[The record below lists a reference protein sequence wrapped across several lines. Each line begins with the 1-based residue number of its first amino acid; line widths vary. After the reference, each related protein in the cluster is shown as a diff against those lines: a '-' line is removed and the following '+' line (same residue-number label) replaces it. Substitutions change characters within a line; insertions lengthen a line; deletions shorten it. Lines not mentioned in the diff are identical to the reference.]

1 MKKIGYSIFVLM
13 LVLSSIGIGS
23 VEASARTLDWVVS
36 ITYQNVGTAESQ
48 VSMSFFQEGSPT
60 PVVYDAGTLA
70 AGAAASLYIGR
81 VTDIAAGFRGNAVVS
96 SSQPLVA
103 TVVQFH
109 QNAPGETVKMRMLS
123 NGLSAADGSHQYLLA
138 TALGNTFSRTSI
150 FSVQNLETEE
160 ITATFDFY
168 NVTDGAL
175 LSSIDHDI
183 PASSSKYIETDVIAD
198 TGLPSTVFNGSVVV
212 SAVKKSDGTTPA
224 NIVAAASE
232 LYTNKNVGANFEGI
246 PLGQASDIVYVPSAL
261 CKKFGLDTYYA
272 VQNASLTSSAE
283 ITVTYYNQDG
293 TLKTEDGPYTIGP
306 GQKKSINTCAP
317 SSGVVMTDYTGS
329 AVISAADP
337 ASQIV
342 ALGKAQASVPASPAY
357 VDVFTIFN
365 AQPEGSS
372 KMALPFVRWAN
383 DAHYNSATNYGGY
396 QRSFIA
402 IQNLE
407 TTSAKVNVK
416 YIDKAGNVLATHLL
430 TLPANSKLNSNP
442 SSAGALGLGGMVA
455 GEFGYYTDGT
465 FGGGVI
471 IEAHPDNPTAKFIAV
486 NRVQH
491 PGAGEDYNGISIEP

>member
-1 MKKIGYSIFVLM
+1 MKKIGFVIIILM
-13 LVLSSIGIGS
+13 LALSSIGIGS
-23 VEASARTLDWVVS
+23 VNASARDLEWVVS
-36 ITYQNVGTAESQ
+36 ITYQNVGTAESP
-48 VSMSFFQEGSPT
+48 VTMSFYQEGSAT

-81 VTDIAAGFRGNAVVS
+81 VTDIDAGFRGNAVVS

-123 NGLSAADGSHQYLLA
+123 NGLSSEDGSQQYLIA
-138 TALGNTFSRTSI
+138 TALGNIFNRTTV
-150 FSVQNLETEE
+150 FSVQNLETET
-160 ITATFDFY
+160 ITATFNFY
-168 NVTDGAL
+168 NVSDGAL

-183 PASSSKYIETDVIAD
+183 PASSSRFIETDIITD
-198 TGLPSTVFNGSVVV
+198 TGLSSDIFNGSVIV

-246 PLGQASDIVYVPSAL
+246 PLGKASDIVYVPSAL

-272 VQNASLTSSAE
+272 VQNASLTSPAE

-293 TLKTEDGPYTIGP
+293 SLKTEDGPYTIGP
-306 GQKKSINTCAP
+306 GQKKSIITCAP
-317 SSGVVMTDYTGS
+317 SSGVDMTDYTGS
-329 AVISAADP
+329 AVITTTDP
-337 ASQIV
+337 SSQIV
-342 ALGKAQASVPASPAY
+342 ALGKAQASMPSSSAY

-372 KMALPFVRWAN
+372 KIALPFVRWAN
-383 DAHYNSATNYGGY
+383 NTHYNSSTNFGSY

-407 TTSAKVNVK
+407 NSDAKVNVN
-416 YIDKAGNVLATHLL
+416 YIDKVGNVLATHTLN
-430 TLPANSKLNSNP
+430 LPANSKLNSNP
-442 SSAGALGLGGMVA
+442 SVAGALGLGGMVA
-455 GEFGYYTDGT
+455 GEFGYYTDGS

-471 IEAHPDNPTAKFIAV
+471 IEAHPDNPTANFIAV